1 MPDVVGRPRSEAI
14 GQHDAQGYRD
24 QPSELITH
32 MYPPNS
38 SYGIHDIIGR
48 PANLLILDVAPP
60 PPPPASGFI
69 GLLDF
74 VGYSVGKSSAVNVG
88 FKGLLD
94 FIGYSVGLAATG
106 FPTQYAGLRVYYQ
119 GAVHDVCLVAVADAP
134 AGMGAVPRIRKGGV
148 TYAVY
153 LVETGDTDATPVRIK
168 TTTGTKAVRRK
179 T

>member
-1 MPDVVGRPRSEAI
+1 MPVDVYLYPVPSDANP
-14 GQHDAQGYRD
+14 HDVRLCDPTVLCG
-24 QPSELITH
+24 
-32 MYPPNS
+32 
-38 SYGIHDIIGR
+38 G
-48 PANLLILDVAPP
+48 APP
-60 PPPPASGFI
+60 SVGFI